1 MLSKELLEILCCP
14 KCHGDLAYDPK
25 QGTLTCKGCAKVYRV
40 RDDIPIMMDDDE
52 PAPSAPA

>member
-14 KCHGDLAYDPK
+14 KCHGDLLYDSK
-25 QGTLTCKGCAKVYRV
+25 NNTLTCRKCAKVYRV

-52 PAPSAPA
+52 PSSPAS